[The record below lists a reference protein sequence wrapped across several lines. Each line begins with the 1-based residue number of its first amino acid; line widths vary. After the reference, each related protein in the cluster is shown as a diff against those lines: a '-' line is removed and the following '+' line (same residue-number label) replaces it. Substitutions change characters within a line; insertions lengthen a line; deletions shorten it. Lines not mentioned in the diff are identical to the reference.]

1 MKFALR
7 VENEL
12 NKIVYPEY
20 RQLVV
25 EVLMVLYVFL
35 EKDNNLKVES
45 LIPLDIFV
53 LKANELFLVQQV
65 SRVSFF
71 IMN

>member
-35 EKDNNLKVES
+35 EKDDNLKMQS
-45 LIPLDIFV
+45 LIPLDTF
-53 LKANELFLVQQV
+53 LSKANELFLEQQV
-65 SRVSFF
+65 
-71 IMN
+71 

>member
-25 EVLMVLYVFL
+25 EVLMVLYVFMERDVNL
-35 EKDNNLKVES
+35 NVDNM
-45 LIPLDIFV
+45 IPLDTFV
-53 LKANELFLVQQV
+53 SKANKLFLEEQV
-65 SRVSFF
+65 RCSLHFS
-71 IMN
+71 